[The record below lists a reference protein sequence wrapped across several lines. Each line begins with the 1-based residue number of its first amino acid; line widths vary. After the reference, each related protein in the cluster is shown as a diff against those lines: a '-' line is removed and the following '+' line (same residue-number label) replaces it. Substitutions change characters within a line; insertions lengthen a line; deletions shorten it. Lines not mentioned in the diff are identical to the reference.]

1 MLRNLLATTVTPT
14 SPLPSCVQEHS
25 LPDPRPTSLKHKATD
40 RIRITIPGPIF
51 TAAPLSLRSGQGQN
65 VLLGQSA
72 PRLERAVHRPPPAL
86 GRVPT
91 SRGILSLT
99 RAWTR
104 LSIEQAWQWGSAATP
119 GIRPAPAMPVT
130 CSGPGY
136 FYPRVAEEMSF

>member
-65 VLLGQSA
+65 DLLGHSLLLAWKELYIGHPLLWAECQ
-72 PRLERAVHRPPPAL
+72 PRGE
-86 GRVPT
+86 
-91 SRGILSLT
+91 S
-99 RAWTR
+99 
-104 LSIEQAWQWGSAATP
+104 
-119 GIRPAPAMPVT
+119 
-130 CSGPGY
+130 
-136 FYPRVAEEMSF
+136 YP